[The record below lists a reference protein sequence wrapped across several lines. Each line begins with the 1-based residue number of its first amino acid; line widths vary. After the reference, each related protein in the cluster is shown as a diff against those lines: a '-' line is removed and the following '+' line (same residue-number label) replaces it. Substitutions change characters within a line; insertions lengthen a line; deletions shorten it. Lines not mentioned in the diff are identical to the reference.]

1 MSTVINTN
9 FAAVLSRKHLDT
21 VQREMDKS
29 IGRLSS
35 GLRINSAA
43 DDAAGMAIAGRME
56 SQERGLQAAIRNAR
70 DAQSRVATSEGAM
83 SEITEILQRM
93 RELAVQASSGVAT
106 ATDRGYLDLEMHQLV
121 DEIEAIA
128 DNTKFNDAKV
138 FSTGQTTYFT
148 DIDVS
153 GTPITVVST
162 NMNVSM
168 LAITANNVSIGTQAL
183 AKIAIS
189 RIDTAIATVDGKRA
203 QLGAVSNRIDHTID
217 NLSNVVINTIAS
229 KSRIEDADFADET
242 TNMTKNSVLQQAAT
256 AMLSQANASKN
267 TILSLIRQ

>member
-56 SQERGLQAAIRNAR
+56 SQERGLNAQIRNAR

-106 ATDRGYLDLEMHQLV
+106 AVDRGYLDLEMHQLV

-148 DIDVS
+148 DIDVN

-168 LAITANNVSIGTQAL
+168 LAVTANNVSIGTQAL

-203 QLGAVSNRIDHTID
+203 QLGAVSNRLDHTID

-229 KSRIEDADFADET
+229 KSRIEDADFAAET
-242 TNMTKNSVLQQAAT
+242 TNMTRNSVLQQAAT

-267 TILSLIRQ
+267 VILSLIQQ

>member
-21 VQREMDKS
+21 VQREMDQS

-56 SQERGLQAAIRNAR
+56 SQERGLNAQIRNAR

-106 ATDRGYLDLEMHQLV
+106 AVDRGYLDLEMHQLV

-148 DIDVS
+148 DIDVN

-168 LAITANNVSIGTQAL
+168 LAVTANNVSIGTQAL

-203 QLGAVSNRIDHTID
+203 QLGAVANRLDHTID

-229 KSRIEDADFADET
+229 KSRIEDADFAAET
-242 TNMTKNSVLQQAAT
+242 TNMTRNSVLQQAAT

-267 TILSLIRQ
+267 VILSLIQQ

>member
-1 MSTVINTN
+1 M
-9 FAAVLSRKHLDT
+9 
-21 VQREMDKS
+21 
-29 IGRLSS
+29 
-35 GLRINSAA
+35 
-43 DDAAGMAIAGRME
+43 
-56 SQERGLQAAIRNAR
+56 
-70 DAQSRVATSEGAM
+70 
-83 SEITEILQRM
+83 
-93 RELAVQASSGVAT
+93 
-106 ATDRGYLDLEMHQLV
+106 
-121 DEIEAIA
+121 
-128 DNTKFNDAKV
+128 

-148 DIDVS
+148 DIDVN

-256 AMLSQANASKN
+256 AMLSQANAAKN

>member
-148 DIDVS
+148 DIDVN

-168 LAITANNVSIGTQAL
+168 LAVTANNVSIGTQAL

>member
-21 VQREMDKS
+21 VQREMDTS

-56 SQERGLQAAIRNAR
+56 SQERGLNAQIRNAR

-83 SEITEILQRM
+83 AEITEILQRM

-106 ATDRGYLDLEMHQLV
+106 SVDRGYLDLEMHQLV

-128 DNTKFNDAKV
+128 DNTRFNDAKV

-148 DIDVS
+148 DIDVN

-203 QLGAVSNRIDHTID
+203 QLGAVANRIDHTID
-217 NLSNVVINTIAS
+217 NLTNVVINTIAS

-242 TNMTKNSVLQQAAT
+242 TEMTRNSVLQQAAT

-267 TILSLIRQ
+267 VILSLIQQ

>member
-148 DIDVS
+148 DIDVN